1 MKIQIVCQDTKYLPK
16 YANDTDFCMDVKVKA
31 PKEGYKLQPNEV
43 HIFGTGI
50 QIKVPNGWGVKIKP
64 RSSTGIKLNCRLA
77 NSEAVIDAG
86 YRDEI
91 MLAVHNFGTE
101 PQIIEDG
108 QRIAQMEIVKKEYI
122 ELELVEDDENFR
134 EGDRGG
140 GIGST
145 GKV

>member
-1 MKIQIVCQDTKYLPK
+1 MKIQIVCKDVKYLPK
-16 YANDTDFCMDVKVKA
+16 YANDTDFCMDVKVQA
-31 PKEGYKLQPNEV
+31 PEEGYELQPNEV

-91 MLAVHNFGTE
+91 MLAVHNFGNKSLL
-101 PQIIEDG
+101 IEDG
-108 QRIAQMEIVKKEYI
+108 QRLCQ
-122 ELELVEDDENFR
+122 LELVEKKSIEWDIVEDDENFR